1 MQLKQYRG
9 QWSKACILSEGQ
21 NYHGCKKW
29 FRGGRKMS
37 KYYGTLDPLKGYHKK
52 TDMPCVSG
60 INISWWGGNQGKNI
74 SEGLLVGGGDGG
86 EILWFKFHGAYGTF

>member
-1 MQLKQYRG
+1 MELKKYWG

-21 NYHGCKKW
+21 NYHGCKKR

-37 KYYGTLDPLKGYHKK
+37 KHYGTWDPPKGHHKK

-60 INISWWGGNQGKNI
+60 INISWCGWQLGKKN
-74 SEGLLVGGGDGG
+74 LRRLVGWG
-86 EILWFKFHGAYGTF
+86 W